1 MRAQLIMA
9 VMMVALYG
17 GLFDRAVHP
26 LNLAVGPW
34 MVGFRQTMLDP
45 VGLTDHVEAH
55 WPRINGVPVAG
66 LLGELNAII
75 GENGMDLTGHGF
87 EHIPEQLPSGAP
99 VSLIDELRHGELAGA
114 INADKE
120 IELAFNGLHFGDVD
134 MKEPDRVALELL
146 PLWFVP
152 FDIGQARYAVPPEA
166 PVQRRPRQMW
176 DRRLQRIEAVVQR
189 QQCMASERYD
199 CRFLRLG
206 QNR

>member
-1 MRAQLIMA
+1 MRAQQIMA
-9 VMMVALYG
+9 VIMVALYG

-34 MVGFRQTMLDP
+34 MVGFRQAMFDP
-45 VGLTDHVEAH
+45 VGLTDHVKAH

-87 EHIPEQLPSGAP
+87 EHILKKLPSGAP

-120 IELAFNGLHFGDVD
+120 IELAFNG
-134 MKEPDRVALELL
+134 AL
-146 PLWFVP
+146 
-152 FDIGQARYAVPPEA
+152 
-166 PVQRRPRQMW
+166 M
-176 DRRLQRIEAVVQR
+176 
-189 QQCMASERYD
+189 M
-199 CRFLRLG
+199 
-206 QNR
+206 